1 MTGDVTWEGDP
12 LLVIV
17 EPEFLALRLEIP
29 RENSRTLNGVSTEL
43 SSASDIQCILL
54 SSLIPVGN
62 FSSKF
67 PL

>member
-54 SSLIPVGN
+54 SSLITVGN